1 MHALAGLK
9 LFLTIDDCHDICKRY
24 DIMFYCHGPVRKK
37 LQNENVKQ
45 VQLNSIFLKTK

>member
-24 DIMFYCHGPVRKK
+24 DIMFYCHGPVRKNYK
-37 LQNENVKQ
+37 MKMSSKFNWT
-45 VQLNSIFLKTK
+45 SFS

>member
-24 DIMFYCHGPVRKK
+24 DIMFYCHGPVRKNYK
-37 LQNENVKQ
+37 MKMSSKFN
-45 VQLNSIFLKTK
+45 